1 MGFEF
6 GKFTEITDIAFKENS
21 EYEANKYIRAFIC
34 PDVWDFHLIRILKGY
49 GEDYENDE
57 DSYIMER
64 NKIPMDR
71 KCHGLTIRKVR
82 EIVQEDCFDNWDYY
96 QSYDLNELIDRVDGG
111 FGILNL
117 KEE

>member
-1 MGFEF
+1 
-6 GKFTEITDIAFKENS
+6 
-21 EYEANKYIRAFIC
+21 
-34 PDVWDFHLIRILKGY
+34 
-49 GEDYENDE
+49 
-57 DSYIMER
+57 
-64 NKIPMDR
+64 MDR